1 MGIGLGIGINR
12 SNYAQGIFNAY
23 NSRVVADGGVTEAA
37 GCVDAVTG
45 LLLTASLLLIPSGYK
60 SGKAYAQIP
69 TNGNGDLTWTRAST
83 ALRTNSSG
91 NIELM
96 ASGVPRLSYMY
107 GSCPALLLEPQRTN
121 LLFPSE
127 DLTNANWVKTN
138 VTASANSIVA
148 PDGNTT
154 ADTLTAT
161 ASTGQHQ
168 VQNGAHTAT
177 TVTASIYAKKGTN
190 NFLQIFSGTSSQA
203 FANFNLDSGVVGTLG
218 SLATSSI
225 QNVGNGWYR
234 CIMTFTA
241 ASGSTFRW
249 ALVSSAS
256 AGYGQSWT
264 TTGSENLYLWGA
276 QVEVGA
282 YPTTY
287 IPTTTASATR
297 VADSFSRNN
306 IYTNGLITSAGGTWF
321 VELRNNIAYVRDSSS
336 QGINIGDSST
346 TISNG
351 LLILNIGTGR
361 QVVQK
366 IISGTATTLYT
377 TLTDT
382 TKIAIKWNGTSADV
396 FVNGTKQVTATSYTT
411 TLMEFLNGNAS
422 GIPRFIQAMALYPTP
437 LSDTDCTTLTTL

>member
-1 MGIGLGIGINR
+1 MPLIGVGVGLNR
-12 SNYAQGIFNAY
+12 QRYGQFQNGYS
-23 NSRVVADGGVTEAA
+23 SRVIADGGTIESLECVAA
-37 GCVDAVTG
+37 ASS
-45 LLLTASLLLIPSGYK
+45 LLQSASLLIIPSGFK
-60 SGKAYAQIP
+60 AGVAYAELP
-69 TNGNGDLTWTRAST
+69 ANGNGDLTWSRNSVAN
-83 ALRTNSSG
+83 RTQSNG
-91 NIELM
+91 NIGSV
-96 ASGVPRLSYMY
+96 AANVPRLSYMY

-127 DLTNANWVKTN
+127 DLTNANFVKTN
-138 VTASANSIVA
+138 VTATANSIVA

-168 VQNGAHTAT
+168 VQNGSHTAT

-190 NFLQIFSGTSSQA
+190 NFLQIFSGVSSQA

-241 ASGSTFRW
+241 SSGSTFRW

-256 AGYGQSWT
+256 AGYAESWT
-264 TTGSENLYLWGA
+264 TTGSENLYLWGG
-276 QVEVGA
+276 QVEAGA
-282 YPTTY
+282 YATTY
-287 IPTTTASATR
+287 IQTTTASATR
-297 VADSFSRNN
+297 LADSYICNN
-306 IYTNGLITSAGGTWF
+306 IYTNGLISASGGTWF
-321 VELRNNIAYVRDSSS
+321 VEFRNNIAYVRDSSS
-336 QGINIGDSST
+336 QGMNIGDSST

-351 LLILNIGTGR
+351 LMILNTGTGR

-382 TKIAIKWNGTSADV
+382 VKIAIKWNGTSADV
-396 FVNGTKQVTATSYTT
+396 FVNGTKQVNATAFTT

-422 GIPRFIQAMALYPTP
+422 GIPRFIQQMALYPTP
-437 LSDTDCTTLTTL
+437 LSDAECQTLTT